1 MIIMKLQICTGDA
14 SDRRYCLVTS
24 HPSRLS
30 YPLSH
35 GRDARTVFDELD
47 LAAVRLDLDEAG
59 GGLALPDM
67 VGNDLNYLILR
78 RPCADV
84 LRERFALGP
93 HDALPASLFTRKER
107 LHADDYVILN
117 PLGKVDCLDIE
128 RSDMDDDDDDEPT
141 VQLFGTFMLDRRRI
155 PADRDIFRVRGVP
168 LGYMFSER
176 LVDFIRAQG
185 YTNFVFKPVAL
196 S

>member
-1 MIIMKLQICTGDA
+1 MAAMELHICTADA

-24 HPSRLS
+24 HASRLS

-78 RPCADV
+78 RPCAEA
-84 LRERFALGP
+84 LLERFALGP
-93 HDALPASLFTRKER
+93 HDVLPAHLFNRKKR
-107 LHADDYVILN
+107 LHADDYLILN
-117 PLGKVDCLDIE
+117 PLGKIDCLDVG
-128 RSDMDDDDDDEPT
+128 RSDMDDDGADERT
-141 VQLFGTFMLDRRRI
+141 VRLFGKFMLDRRRI
-155 PADRDIFRVRGVP
+155 PADRDIFRVRGVL
-168 LGYMFSER
+168 LGYMYSER
-176 LVDFIRAQG
+176 LVDFIRERD